1 MILCQWQQTSVCPSF
16 SCNRAAAVYE
26 SKAGG
31 IVDVLFDLKE
41 KAESDEHCARLKTML
56 STISTSVD
64 SIEEDNT
71 DLTQSAAEEGKAVTE
86 GDLAVTRL
94 TTRQPS
100 QPVWKSLL

>member
-1 MILCQWQQTSVCPSF
+1 
-16 SCNRAAAVYE
+16 
-26 SKAGG
+26 
-31 IVDVLFDLKE
+31 
-41 KAESDEHCARLKTML
+41 ML
-56 STISTSVD
+56 STISTSLVD

-71 DLTQSAAEEGKAVTE
+71 DLTQPAAEEGKAVTE